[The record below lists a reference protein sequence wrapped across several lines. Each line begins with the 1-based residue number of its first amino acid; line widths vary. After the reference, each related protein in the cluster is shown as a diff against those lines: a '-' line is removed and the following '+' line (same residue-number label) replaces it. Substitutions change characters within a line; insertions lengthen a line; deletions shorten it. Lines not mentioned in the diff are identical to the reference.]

1 MIYVCKEFALNSD
14 SSAAKFLKYLDKT
27 GQDLVITPRRLE
39 EPSKAGTAQTHV
51 RQVNGTVANVMANG
65 TGIIPPPRK
74 QVTDEREEL
83 KGKSILVELPSGQL
97 VTDWSRDLTIQ
108 IKRLLVGHGLSIQS
122 LVRDGDLGL
131 RSPKGT
137 VPLGVI
143 LKVTYSLS
151 TTRVADRSMKCYALP
166 YTRYEAIARMGLL
179 ADYSSGVIFILQ
191 NGTIH
196 MLTK

>member
-1 MIYVCKEFALNSD
+1 MIYVCKEFALNND
-14 SSAAKFLKYLDKT
+14 SSVAKFLKYLDKT
-27 GQDLVITPRRLE
+27 NQDLVITPRRPE

-74 QVTDEREEL
+74 QVTNEREEL

-131 RSPKGT
+131 RSPKET

-151 TTRVADRSMKCYALP
+151 TRVADRSMKCYALP
-166 YTRYEAIARMGLL
+166 YTRYEAIAHMGLL